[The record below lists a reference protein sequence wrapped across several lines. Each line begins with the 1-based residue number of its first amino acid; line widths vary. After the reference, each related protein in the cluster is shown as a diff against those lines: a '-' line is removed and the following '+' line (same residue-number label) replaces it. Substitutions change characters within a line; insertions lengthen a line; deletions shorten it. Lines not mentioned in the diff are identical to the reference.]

1 MIIMKANDFV
11 QDQAS
16 AELGFDAGVL
26 SCLEYLE
33 AAPWAEEE
41 EEKVAAVLAQLDL
54 DCPGTADVLNR
65 VSIRRPEADQIGGE
79 GERTLTE
86 LLHVVLEG
94 KDDKARRQM
103 KGLFLRMLRH
113 TAALKP
119 APLLSA
125 SDLCLRRLHSL
136 LLADAGGAAEVGREA
151 DNLHWVLEMLVDG
164 QAGEEFLRR
173 WAGAAELAA
182 AHARAPAA
190 RRHGVSRVTAR
201 LFVGV
206 GRGEILVSSAGR
218 CELVRTWL
226 GPFYEDY
233 SWLRR
238 GCGGGLERREVEEGL
253 GRLVLTL
260 PMGWQQ
266 EVLLG
271 WFDRFLDAGEDC
283 PNLQRAFEVWWRRAF
298 WRRRSEEPP
307 AVGGT
312 AAGQV
317 RVLAASQGS

>member
-1 MIIMKANDFV
+1 M
-11 QDQAS
+11 
-16 AELGFDAGVL
+16 L

-65 VSIRRPEADQIGGE
+65 VSIRRPQTDQIGCE

-86 LLHVVLEG
+86 LLQVVLEG

-113 TAALKP
+113 TAAIKP
-119 APLLSA
+119 AVLLSA
-125 SDLCLRRLHSL
+125 SDLCLRRLHS

-151 DNLHWVLEMLVDG
+151 DNLHWMLEMLVDG
-164 QAGEEFLRR
+164 QAGEEFLRL
-173 WAGAAELAA
+173 WAGAVELAA

-206 GRGEILVSSAGR
+206 GRGEILVSSAAR
-218 CELVRTWL
+218 WELVRTWL

-233 SWLRR
+233 GWLRR
-238 GCGGGLERREVEEGL
+238 GCLGGGGVERREVEEGL

-260 PMGWQQ
+260 PMEWQQ

-298 WRRRSEEPP
+298 WRRREEEP
-307 AVGGT
+307 A

-317 RVLAASQGS
+317 RVLAATQGS

>member
-1 MIIMKANDFV
+1 M
-11 QDQAS
+11 
-16 AELGFDAGVL
+16 L

-54 DCPGTADVLNR
+54 NCPGMADVLNR
-65 VSIRRPEADQIGGE
+65 VSIQRPETDQIGE
-79 GERTLTE
+79 HTLTK
-86 LLHVVLEG
+86 LLQVVLEG
-94 KDDKARRQM
+94 KDDKARREM

-119 APLLSA
+119 AALFSA
-125 SDLCLRRLHSL
+125 SDLCRRRLHSL
-136 LLADAGGAAEVGREA
+136 LLAADAGGAAEIGREA
-151 DNLHWVLEMLVDG
+151 DNLHWMLEMLVDG
-164 QAGEEFLRR
+164 QAGEEFLRQ

-190 RRHGVSRVTAR
+190 RRYEVSRVTAR

-206 GRGEILVSSAGR
+206 GRGEILVSSAAR
-218 CELVRTWL
+218 CELVGTWL

-233 SWLRR
+233 GWLRR
-238 GCGGGLERREVEEGL
+238 GCRGGVERREVEEGL

-298 WRRRSEEPP
+298 WRRRAEEPP

-317 RVLAASQGS
+317 RVLAATQGS